1 MRRLAPGRAFL
12 GFSGKLLDVG
22 LSGAC
27 FVGSF
32 GLYLM
37 EDMLGLVCLILE
49 TKSLF
54 PLRMLLI
61 KRGQRIEPVAPTY
74 FLKHPF
80 DDD

>member
-1 MRRLAPGRAFL
+1 MRGLALGRAFL

-22 LSGAC
+22 LSGAY

-32 GLYLM
+32 GLYFM
-37 EDMLGLVCLILE
+37 EDRLGLVWLILE

-54 PLRMLLI
+54 PLRMLLN
-61 KRGQRIEPVAPTY
+61 KRGEWIEPVAPTY